1 MCSQS
6 VRNTNFLF
14 EHSDLLEQT
23 ILVNKEYDE
32 MHQSLREE
40 NNPQTFRTRKTNSV
54 YSLLRFLHDGART
67 LTAAR
72 ACG

>member
-1 MCSQS
+1 MGAVTGLGGCAARVS
-6 VRNTNFLF
+6 VILF

-40 NNPQTFRTRKTNSV
+40 NNPQTFRTRKPNNV
-54 YSLLRFLHDGART
+54 
-67 LTAAR
+67 
-72 ACG
+72 ACFILFMMMLEH